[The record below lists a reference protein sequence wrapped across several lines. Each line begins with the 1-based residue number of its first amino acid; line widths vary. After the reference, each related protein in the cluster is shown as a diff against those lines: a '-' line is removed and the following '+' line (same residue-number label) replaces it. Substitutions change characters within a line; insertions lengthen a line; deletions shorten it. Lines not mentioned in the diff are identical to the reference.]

1 MLSNQEQWLPLQER
15 QRIHVDLSWKNEDAQ
30 LLLKMS
36 STMKSLKVTEL
47 KAAAPTKMRK

>member
-30 LLLKMS
+30 LLKMA
-36 STMKSLKVTEL
+36 STMKGLKVTEL
-47 KAAAPTKMRK
+47 KAAAPTKMRE